1 MKMPK
6 KNLDNNFFIGYPIA
20 WDVEKYSKS
29 KKDVSDNIG
38 YIILEQLMSAF
49 KVEGLPETI
58 PEKWLKTQLLTAGF
72 AFIMPVDGKLY
83 SFTGGLGG
91 EPDAYYQPTICT
103 IANPYLNFSGQYK
116 IGKDGVLVSND
127 VYRRGV
133 IPLVG
138 KYAGLLAETTITM
151 RLAIINSRNTSIAS
165 ASDDNTVESVKE
177 YYRQLEEGT
186 LGVIEYNSFLDDL
199 KINPTSTGG
208 SEKLTDLIEVNQ
220 YLKASLYNMLGLQA
234 NYNMKRE
241 AVNSSE
247 AELGDDILQP
257 WIDQV
262 LECWE
267 KGFDEVNE
275 KFGTNITV
283 EFNSS
288 WKLND
293 EKRDTQVDILEQEA
307 KGNDSESA
315 NNNGPVPNAGDPV
328 VNEDVTTKRGVDSRD
343 DSGTD
348 DGS

>member
-1 MKMPK
+1 
-6 KNLDNNFFIGYPIA
+6 
-20 WDVEKYSKS
+20 
-29 KKDVSDNIG
+29 
-38 YIILEQLMSAF
+38 
-49 KVEGLPETI
+49 
-58 PEKWLKTQLLTAGF
+58 
-72 AFIMPVDGKLY
+72 
-83 SFTGGLGG
+83 
-91 EPDAYYQPTICT
+91 
-103 IANPYLNFSGQYK
+103 
-116 IGKDGVLVSND
+116 
-127 VYRRGV
+127 
-133 IPLVG
+133 
-138 KYAGLLAETTITM
+138 M

>member
-1 MKMPK
+1 MSK
-6 KNLDNNFFIGYPIA
+6 KNLDNSFFIGYPIA

-49 KVEGLPETI
+49 KVKGLPETI
-58 PEKWLKTQLLTAGF
+58 PEKWVKTQLLTAGF
-72 AFIMPVDGKLY
+72 TFILPVDGKLY
-83 SFTGGLGG
+83 AFTGYLGG
-91 EPDAYYQPTICT
+91 EPSAYYQPTMVT
-103 IANPYLNFSGQYK
+103 VANPYLNVSGQYE

-138 KYAGLLAETTITM
+138 KYAGLLAETTISM

-165 ASDDNTVESVKE
+165 ASDNNTVESVKE

-186 LGVIEYNSFLDDL
+186 LGVVEYNSFLDDL
-199 KINPTSTGG
+199 QINPTSTSG

-262 LECWE
+262 LECWRE
-267 KGFDEVNE
+267 GFDEVNE
-275 KFGTNITV
+275 KFGTNISV
-283 EFNSS
+283 EFNSA
-288 WKLND
+288 WRDNELERELALDNLEGD
-293 EKRDTQVDILEQEA
+293 DDNVIEGDLPDKRTNSDNEGKGDTG
-307 KGNDSESA
+307 KPSDS
-315 NNNGPVPNAGDPV
+315 
-328 VNEDVTTKRGVDSRD
+328 VDSASD
-343 DSGTD
+343 E
-348 DGS
+348 